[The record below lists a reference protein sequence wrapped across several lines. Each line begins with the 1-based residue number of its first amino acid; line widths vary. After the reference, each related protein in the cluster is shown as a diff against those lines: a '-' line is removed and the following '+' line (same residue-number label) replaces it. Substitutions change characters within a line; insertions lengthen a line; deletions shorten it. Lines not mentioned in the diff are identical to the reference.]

1 MNLSNILFSNIS
13 NKLKFLTNKKNFY
26 IKNLFNQIYHLE
38 QIKKKKIIKNLA
50 QK

>member
-26 IKNLFNQIYHLE
+26 IKNLFNQVYKLKL
-38 QIKKKKIIKNLA
+38 IKKKKL
-50 QK
+50 